1 MLYVSRPTAYED
13 FINFSRYWPFL
24 VAQSKSTCSAGEL
37 GLIPGLGT
45 SPGEGNGSPFQYSCP
60 ENPHGERKPGGYIP
74 WGHKESGTTEQ
85 LKLTSYTQN
94 SSHILLY
101 SILILD
107 SFIYK
112 YFLTPYSQHLIRC
125 WNIMVRKADQ
135 VSDLME
141 MTFKTKNKHNTVR
154 TQG

>member
-1 MLYVSRPTAYED
+1 M
-13 FINFSRYWPFL
+13 
-24 VAQSKSTCSAGEL
+24 
-37 GLIPGLGT
+37 IPGSER

-74 WGHKESGTTEQ
+74 WGHKESDTTEQ

-125 WNIMVRKADQ
+125 CNIMVRKADQ
-135 VSDLME
+135 VSDLMD
-141 MTFKTKNKHNTVR
+141 MTFKTKNKQMNK
-154 TQG
+154 